1 MDNID
6 NIYLCGFMGCN
17 KIAIGKRIA
26 RLLKRRFLSL
36 DDYIE
41 KKLRSPI
48 CLYCTKWG
56 EESFHRIERLA
67 FEEVACMKNAVVVV
81 GGTAF
86 SYEQNI
92 INAKNS
98 GVIFYLYVPFQDCYK
113 RIVNDSRVP
122 ITSGRTNDQL
132 LDIYHKRHTI
142 FKISANYTI
151 PVIHSTDFIARQICK
166 LEDEIHVKTTAGIPI
181 TQKN

>member
-17 KIAIGKRIA
+17 KIEVGKRTA
-26 RLLKRRFLSL
+26 KLLKRRFLNL
-36 DDYIE
+36 DAYIE
-41 KKLRSPI
+41 KKLRMPI
-48 CLYCTKWG
+48 CLYCAKWG

-67 FEEVACMKNAVVVV
+67 SEEVACMKNAVVVV

-98 GVIFYLYVPFQDCYK
+98 GTIVYLFVPFQDCYK
-113 RIVNDSRVP
+113 RIAGDSRTP
-122 ITSGRTNDQL
+122 IATSRTNDQL

-151 PVIHSTDFIARQICK
+151 PVVHSTDFTARQICK
-166 LEDEIHVKTTAGIPI
+166 LEDEIYDKATAGISLPP
-181 TQKN
+181 KD